1 MHSWEGQFSRQ
12 MASPLTLVLLYTI
25 LNTIADLPST
35 AWPCRLRHV
44 EGQRVPE
51 LHFQADPFLSAL
63 KKLQDHQYGQMM
75 RTYQP
80 PSENLFDAL
89 LSDYLSDAL
98 SEPSEEEVMLRKI
111 HSQWIDLHAITRSNL
126 LKFESPRFQLP
137 RQATGEQDVKNLVS
151 PMRHSIALLLA

>member
-1 MHSWEGQFSRQ
+1 
-12 MASPLTLVLLYTI
+12 MASITTLILLNTI

-63 KKLQDHQYGQMM
+63 KKLQDHRYGEKM

-89 LSDYLSDAL
+89 LSDALFDAL
-98 SEPSEEEVMLRKI
+98 SEPSEEEVELRKI
-111 HSQWIDLHAITRSNL
+111 HSEWIDLHAHTRSNL
-126 LKFESPRFQLP
+126 LKFEKPDFYLP

-151 PMRHSIALLLA
+151 PARHSTALL